1 MERNYTKITIYQIQL
16 TDEQIDM
23 INAQGHDSVPAQ
35 KARMDVMF
43 GSEGFKV
50 ENLKYYTAVMMVDAQ
65 ELEEAFELTNL
76 WNDNSRVVRY
86 GARQSSSSVGDIFGK
101 DGRYY
106 MVDNFGFTEL
116 KLFNDEVEML
126 EAA

>member
-1 MERNYTKITIYQIQL
+1 MITIYQIQL

-35 KARMDVMF
+35 KAKLDVMF

-50 ENLKYYTAVMMVDAQ
+50 ENLKYYTMTMTVDTP

-76 WNDNSRVVRY
+76 WNDKSRVVRH
-86 GARQSSSSVGDIFGK
+86 GVRQSSSSVGDIFGK

-106 MVDNFGFTEL
+106 MVDRFGFTEL

-126 EAA
+126 EVA